1 VLDQAPGGGGFLL
14 RVEGVDG
21 LADFLAVDTAAPEL
35 GGQ

>member
-21 LADFLAVDTAAPEL
+21 FADFLAVDAAAPEL